1 MAKPKG
7 RKKPRKKN
15 HAEKEDPPGTP
26 TNEGSKEVRKGCKNG
41 DAAVSKENE
50 NEEDESFDD
59 LEEDEEI
66 RRAMEKEGCQNMS
79 VKEWLDSW
87 RPDPKQSKRRKVSVS
102 QNEGNVEVVEKGLSD
117 AGVVVEESSAD
128 DSNDLENDIP
138 SNVETNVEA
147 EGRERGVLSP
157 SSSSYS
163 ASVDSRAAK
172 AQCDFWRFK
181 YHQKIE
187 ELKELK
193 TENQVLKRKAGR
205 RKCDGKPVL
214 EATDRQLLDEAKH
227 AMREVGRHVKFQRV
241 GWLSYSRQKGTV
253 CYMVM
258 SKISF
263 PPGLS
268 EKEMMKKWYNVLV
281 PHLPG
286 VLQELKNKMTQ
297 KFRVQHESKTCF
309 V

>member
-1 MAKPKG
+1 MPNR
-7 RKKPRKKN
+7 RKKPMKTSNK
-15 HAEKEDPPGTP
+15 EKTDPPGTP
-26 TNEGSKEVRKGCKNG
+26 TKDVSKQGSKGRKNADG
-41 DAAVSKENE
+41 AVSKTNRK
-50 NEEDESFDD
+50 EEDECFDS

-66 RRAMEKEGCQNMS
+66 RKMMEEEGCGNMS

-87 RPDPKQSKRRKVSVS
+87 RPELKKTKRRKVSVS
-102 QNEGNVEVVEKGLSD
+102 PTERNVELVEKGLSNTGVD
-117 AGVVVEESSAD
+117 AEESSAD
-128 DSNDLENDIP
+128 DSKDHENDIP
-138 SNVETNVEA
+138 INVETNVEA

-157 SSSSYS
+157 SSSSYG

-172 AQCDFWRFK
+172 AQIDFWRFK
-181 YHQKIE
+181 YQQKIE
-187 ELKELK
+187 ELKGLK

-214 EATDRQLLDEAKH
+214 EAADRQLLDEAKH
-227 AMREVGRHVKFQRV
+227 AMREVGRHVKFQRE

-268 EKEMMKKWYNVLV
+268 ESEMMKKWYNVLV

-297 KFRVQHESKTCF
+297 KFRVQHESKTRF